1 MLMREER
8 ALKEFQRQLL
18 ERFKGK
24 ILLMELFGSKVR
36 NDDRIDSDID
46 TIIVT
51 KIKDYECAKDICGVA
66 LDISLKYNVDLSPK
80 IYSNKEFS
88 NLKRKNRSFIRNV
101 MKEGVVLWQMN

>member
-36 NDDRIDSDID
+36 NDDRVDSDID
-46 TIIVT
+46 TILVT
-51 KIKDYECAKDICGVA
+51 KIKDYEFAKEICGVA
-66 LDISLKYNVDLSPK
+66 LDISLKYDVDISPT
-80 IYSNKEFS
+80 IYSEMEFS
-88 NLKRKNRSFIRNV
+88 TLKKKNRSFIRNV
-101 MKEGVVLWQMN
+101 MREGVVLWQMS